1 MKTDDLIR
9 TLGAD
14 VRAVAPGA
22 SAWRIFA
29 ALLTGGF
36 ISLLG
41 MDAIFGSP
49 LRAVPQTGVA
59 VFAIKLTYA
68 VAMTAISASLV
79 LIAGRPGERMGLRYA
94 WLLMPPSVVGV
105 AAVMEISGAGEEAR
119 TALFLGATWQTCLT
133 GVVVMSVPVFAAL
146 LWAFR
151 RLAPTR
157 LSLAGF
163 MAGVSSGATASLVYA
178 LYCPETSAS
187 FMLLWY
193 TLSMLVPGIAG
204 AVLGPRLLR
213 W

>member
-9 TLGAD
+9 TLGAA
-14 VRAVAPGA
+14 VRPVVPGA

-36 ISLLG
+36 LGLLG
-41 MDAIFGSP
+41 MDAVFGSP
-49 LRAVPQTGVA
+49 LRAVSQTGVA
-59 VFAIKLTYA
+59 VFAIKLAYA

-79 LIAGRPGERMGLRYA
+79 LIAGRPGERIGLRYA
-94 WLLMPPSVVGV
+94 WLLMPPAVVGV
-105 AAVMEISGAGEEAR
+105 AAAMEISGAGEETR
-119 TALFLGATWQTCLT
+119 GALVLGTTWQTCLT

-178 LYCPETSAS
+178 LYCPETTAS

-193 TLSMLVPGIAG
+193 TLGMLMPGLVG

-213 W
+213 G